1 VPAPSN
7 EVPQGDRCIRI
18 TSGSRPH
25 KLYYPIGLDIAKN
38 VFQVHGI
45 DAAEKVVVAFAV
57 RAPEGTLRVCLINQN
72 ITRDERVA
80 IDLERK
86 FTAASM
92 LRLAG
97 PAIDATAGV
106 TFGGASVDELERW
119 APTMNEEV
127 RLTGHEFIV
136 DVQAASATSIVARVI
151 SFPTSNW
158 NNLAQSA
165 VRLRLWKI
173 AILHPREG
181 AVTSSRRSVLLC
193 WASALA

>member
-1 VPAPSN
+1 
-7 EVPQGDRCIRI
+7 
-18 TSGSRPH
+18 
-25 KLYYPIGLDIAKN
+25 LDIAKN

-97 PAIDATAGV
+97 PAIDATAGGDV
-106 TFGGASVDELERW
+106 WRCERGRTRKMGAD
-119 APTMNEEV
+119 NE
-127 RLTGHEFIV
+127 
-136 DVQAASATSIVARVI
+136 
-151 SFPTSNW
+151 
-158 NNLAQSA
+158 
-165 VRLRLWKI
+165 
-173 AILHPREG
+173 
-181 AVTSSRRSVLLC
+181 
-193 WASALA
+193 